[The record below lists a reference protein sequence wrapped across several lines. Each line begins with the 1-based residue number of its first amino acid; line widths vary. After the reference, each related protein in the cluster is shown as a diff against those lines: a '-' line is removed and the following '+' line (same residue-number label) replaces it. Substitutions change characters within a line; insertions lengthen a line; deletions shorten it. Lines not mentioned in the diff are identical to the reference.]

1 MSDIVE
7 NLTQSAVD
15 CHELLL
21 NAAEEIEKL
30 RKEKADLEKQWSAIL
45 ERNIQLNTEVAELKS
60 ELRRTICGY
69 CPDKGKCDGCNFAE
83 KYGGYDE

>member
-1 MSDIVE
+1 VSDIVE
-7 NLTQSAVD
+7 NLTQCAVD

-30 RKEKADLEKQWSAIL
+30 RKEKTDLEKQWSAIL
-45 ERNIQLNTEVAELKS
+45 GRNVQLNTEVCDLKAEIKRL
-60 ELRRTICGY
+60 TCTN
-69 CPDKGKCDGCNFAE
+69 CPDKDKCNLCNFAE